1 MNKKNETTE
10 KIQEIQILE
19 QNLQSLV
26 MQKQTFQ
33 LEFNEVTNAISE
45 LNKSSDEVYRI
56 LGGIMIKSDKKS
68 LLNELEEKKKVLELR
83 INSIEKQEQLLEKK
97 ADELRKDLTKSMSES
112 KKQ

>member
-1 MNKKNETTE
+1 MNKKNETAE
-10 KIQEIQILE
+10 KIQEMQILE
-19 QNLQSLV
+19 QNLQSLT

-45 LNKSSDEVYRI
+45 LNKADEEVYRI

-68 LLNELEEKKKVLELR
+68 LLVELEEKNKILELR
-83 INSIEKQEQLLEKK
+83 VSSIEKQEQLLEKK
-97 ADELRKDLTKSMSES
+97 ADELRKDLTKSISES